1 MSLEAPNRDTK
12 PQIAFRNVEVTYPN
26 GAVAVEDIS
35 LDVRP
40 GEFVAILGPS
50 GCGKSTLLQAAAGLL
65 GVSHGSI
72 TVGGQRVG
80 QRSSTGTG
88 APSIGYVFQEH
99 RLLPW
104 LTVAQNI
111 ETVLAA
117 TSIPKSE
124 WQQRITEYLSMLQID
139 PLRDRWPNQLS
150 GGQRQRASIS
160 RALSIDSDVVL
171 MDEPFGT
178 LDEVTART
186 MRAELLEVWKR
197 TNRTFVFVTH
207 SIRESLFLAD
217 RVAIFTKGPA
227 SLIETI
233 DVDLPRPRDYDGPAL
248 SRLEG
253 EVVRRVL
260 QVWGSE

>member
-1 MSLEAPNRDTK
+1 MQSRNAE
-12 PQIAFRNVEVTYPN
+12 PQISFRDVEVTYPN
-26 GAVAVEDIS
+26 GAVAVENIS
-35 LDVRP
+35 LDVRA
-40 GEFVAILGPS
+40 GEFLAILGPS
-50 GCGKSTLLQAAAGLL
+50 GCGKSTLLQATAGLL
-65 GVSHGSI
+65 GVSQGSI
-72 TVGGQRVG
+72 SVGGQSVG
-80 QRSSTGTG
+80 QHSRAT

-124 WQQRITEYLSMLQID
+124 WQQRITEYLSMLQIEH
-139 PLRDRWPNQLS
+139 LRDRWPNQLS

-186 MRAELLEVWKR
+186 MRAELLEVWHR

-227 SLIETI
+227 SLVEII
-233 DVDLPRPRDYDGPAL
+233 DVELPRPRDYDSPAL
-248 SRLEG
+248 SQLEG
-253 EVVRRVL
+253 DVVRRVL
-260 QVWGSE
+260 EIWGAE

>member
-1 MSLEAPNRDTK
+1 MSVDAQSRDTK
-12 PQIAFRNVEVTYPN
+12 PHIAFRAVEVTYPN
-26 GAVAVEDIS
+26 GAVAVENIS
-35 LDVRP
+35 LDIRA
-40 GEFVAILGPS
+40 GEFLAILGPS
-50 GCGKSTLLQAAAGLL
+50 GCGKSTLLQATAGLL
-65 GVSHGSI
+65 GISHGSI
-72 TVGGQRVG
+72 TVGGRPVG
-80 QRSSTGTG
+80 QGSRAGS
-88 APSIGYVFQEH
+88 PSIGYVFQEH

-139 PLRDRWPNQLS
+139 HLRDRWPNQLS

-217 RVAIFTKGPA
+217 RVAVFTKGPA

-233 DVDLPRPRDYDGPAL
+233 DVELARPRDYDSPAL
-248 SRLEG
+248 SNLEG

>member
-1 MSLEAPNRDTK
+1 MSVEAQSRDTM

-26 GAVAVEDIS
+26 GAVAVENIS
-35 LDVRP
+35 LDVRA
-40 GEFVAILGPS
+40 GEFLAILGPS

-65 GVSHGSI
+65 GVSQGSI
-72 TVGGQRVG
+72 TVGGQPVG
-80 QRSSTGTG
+80 QRSRAG

-117 TSIPKSE
+117 TSIPKTQ

-139 PLRDRWPNQLS
+139 HLRDRWPNQLS

-233 DVDLPRPRDYDGPAL
+233 DVGLPRPRDYDGPEL
-248 SRLEG
+248 SSLEG

>member
-1 MSLEAPNRDTK
+1 MSVEAQSRDTK
-12 PQIAFRNVEVTYPN
+12 PQIVFSNVEVTYPN
-26 GAVAVEDIS
+26 GAVAVDDIS

-40 GEFVAILGPS
+40 GEFLAILGPS

-72 TVGGQRVG
+72 TVGGQPVG
-80 QRSSTGTG
+80 QRSRTA

-124 WQQRITEYLSMLQID
+124 WQQRITEYLSMLQINT
-139 PLRDRWPNQLS
+139 LRDRWPNQLS

-227 SLIETI
+227 SLLETI
-233 DVDLPRPRDYDGPAL
+233 DVYLPRPRDYDGPAL

-253 EVVRRVL
+253 EVVRRVM

>member
-1 MSLEAPNRDTK
+1 MSVDVPARERP
-12 PQIAFRNVEVTYPN
+12 PQIVFDNVEVTYPN
-26 GAVAVEDIS
+26 GAVAVENIS
-35 LDVRP
+35 LDVRA
-40 GEFVAILGPS
+40 GEFLAILGPS

-65 GVSHGSI
+65 GISQGSI
-72 TVGGQRVG
+72 SVGGQPVG
-80 QRSSTGTG
+80 GRSRAGT
-88 APSIGYVFQEH
+88 PSIGYVFQEH

-117 TSIPKSE
+117 TSIPKAE
-124 WQQRITEYLSMLQID
+124 WQQRITEYLSMLQIEH
-139 PLRDRWPNQLS
+139 LRDRWPNQLS

-186 MRAELLEVWKR
+186 MRAELLEVWQR

-233 DVDLPRPRDYDGPAL
+233 DVGLPRPRDYDSPELA
-248 SRLEG
+248 RLEG
-253 EVVRRVL
+253 DVVRRVL
-260 QVWGSE
+260 EVWGSE

>member
-1 MSLEAPNRDTK
+1 M
-12 PQIAFRNVEVTYPN
+12 PQIAFRNVEITYPN

-35 LDVRP
+35 LDVRA
-40 GEFVAILGPS
+40 GEFLAILGPS

-65 GVSHGSI
+65 GVSQGSI
-72 TVGGQRVG
+72 TVGGQPVG
-80 QRSSTGTG
+80 RRTRAGT
-88 APSIGYVFQEH
+88 PSIGYVFQEH

-117 TSIPKSE
+117 TTIPKSE
-124 WQQRITEYLSMLQID
+124 WEHRITEYLSMLQINH
-139 PLRDRWPNQLS
+139 LRDRWPNQLS

-217 RVAIFTKGPA
+217 RVALFTKGPA

-233 DVDLPRPRDYDGPAL
+233 DVDLPRPRNYDGPEL
-248 SRLEG
+248 SQLEG